1 MSKIVHGYFSTKL
14 SNVSR
19 WPLLTTCNQYE
30 VREQFACEFTDA
42 SLTFMLKQERDAVV
56 NELRK
61 LELPNLNV
69 TEEIQ
74 SIKKQW
80 CNGKIDYFEY
90 LMKLNKE
97 AGRSFND
104 LMLYQV
110 GPFVMADYTSQL
122 INLENI
128 SMYRWVLVA
137 VDFVTQCK

>member
-1 MSKIVHGYFSTKL
+1 V
-14 SNVSR
+14 
-19 WPLLTTCNQYE
+19 LTRSE
-30 VREQFACEFTDA
+30 
-42 SLTFMLKQERDAVV
+42 ERDAVV

-104 LMLYQV
+104 LMLYPV

-122 INLENI
+122 IDLENI
-128 SMYRWVLVA
+128 SMYSSYISSSYVNLPVFADVSDYKTHNGGSQYR
-137 VDFVTQCK
+137 